1 MRLRVVVLVALS
13 LTAAGGAAY
22 MTNSW
27 LQSQQQQAARPEPV
41 EPAPEPVKTKV
52 LVAGQQLTAGT
63 ILKPGDLEWQAWPED
78 GVLGSY
84 VVQASDYDPK
94 TLEGAVVRS
103 TLMQGEPVTE
113 TRVVRPGD
121 RGFLAAMLQQ
131 GHRALSVPVTATSG
145 ISGLIFPGD
154 RVDVIMT
161 HSIAPMEEG
170 DRERR
175 ASETVLSDI
184 RILALDQRTD
194 DVDSER
200 VVAKTATL
208 EVTPKQAEKLSLA
221 QQLGSLSL
229 VLRPI
234 ADSEDT
240 DQPTYATFTTDSQ
253 VSRLMH
259 GPRNEDRVVVMRGS
273 ETSESAVADGAD
285 N

>member
-41 EPAPEPVKTKV
+41 EAEPEPVKTKV
-52 LVAGQQLTAGT
+52 LVASEQLTAGS
-63 ILKPGDLEWQAWPED
+63 ILKSGDLSWQAWPED
-78 GVLGSY
+78 GVLDSY
-84 VVQASDYDPK
+84 VVQAPEYDPK

-103 TLMQGEPVTE
+103 TLMKGEPVTE

-121 RGFLAAMLQQ
+121 RGFLAAMLKE

-161 HSIAPMEEG
+161 HSVAPMEKG

-184 RILALDQRTD
+184 RIMALDQRTD
-194 DVDSER
+194 DVDGER

-208 EVTPKQAEKLSLA
+208 EVTPKQAERLSLA
-221 QQLGSLSL
+221 QQLGALSL

-234 ADSEDT
+234 ARDEESDA
-240 DQPTYATFTTDSQ
+240 PSYATITTDSQ
-253 VSRLMH
+253 VSRLMR
-259 GPRNEDRVVVMRGS
+259 GPRNDDKVVVMRGS
-273 ETSESAVADGAD
+273 ETSESAVADDAD